1 MHHTRF
7 GRTGLVVPRL
17 TLGTMTFAG
26 QCDRDTSFAIMDAAL
41 EAGISLFDTADM
53 YPVTTYPDGVGD
65 TERTIGEW
73 MRARRDD
80 VLIATKCF
88 FPNGR
93 RPWEVGNS
101 RHNIVRALD
110 ASLERL
116 QTDHV
121 DIFQVHSWDPNTPI
135 DETLQALDDVVRAGK
150 ARYVGCSNVLAYQL
164 ARSVGRAEVLGT
176 VRFDSVQPRYNLLF
190 REFER
195 ELFPLCQE
203 EGIAVI
209 PYNPLAGGMLTGKHQ
224 PTDPASGT
232 RFESGNQGDRYRD
245 RYWHDRMFTVVD
257 QVRSLAAESGV
268 SAATLAMQW
277 VLANPVVTSPIVG
290 ASRPSQ
296 LADAVTAVEHP
307 IDQRVKSRLDD
318 LTRDFRQ
325 GDAPR

>member
-88 FPNGR
+88 FPTGR

-209 PYNPLAGGMLTGKHQ
+209 PYTPLAGGMLTGKHQ
-224 PTDPASGT
+224 PTDPARGT
-232 RFESGNQGDRYRD
+232 RFGSGNQGDRYRE

-290 ASRPSQ
+290 ASRQSQ
-296 LADAVTAVEHP
+296 LADAVAAVEHP
-307 IDQRVKSRLDD
+307 IDPRVKARLDD